1 MCLTARFLPPSD
13 ASAQAPRGH
22 RRRRSFSRPAPLPA
36 GLAGSRFSVLAE
48 ESSSESCLS
57 DQENPSSS
65 SSPASPRSDPE
76 RITLD
81 VRNLPAGAAS
91 PQRAV
96 SSGLPSPLECRGGS
110 PAALVLDLGLECF
123 PALPSGP
130 PRLGCCP
137 SPPPRVLVGS
147 LQVPLPSA
155 GEALAGSVV
164 PLAAASSSGSPVRR
178 ADGETTVVPGLAPGL
193 VGLSGPTHTG
203 PPSLAQPNCL
213 RYKWVWTPVGSS
225 QTLASLQF
233 PASAT
238 DLRRSGIQP
247 PPSRPAPMDRN
258 RADRQSNKR
267 PFEDEVPPAERR
279 RELELRHRAER
290 EHELRR
296 QDWERERSPDRR
308 YAGQSFRYDGAGRP
322 AYNHDS
328 RRFQEEGEFVPP
340 RQQKSA
346 RHFKPRNPAPAASA
360 PPPSTAGSSQV
371 ESIGVDPL
379 APKTKITCFNC
390 STPGHFQSNCT
401 RPPHCVLCDVDG
413 HTTGMC
419 PNANRPTELKWFGFA
434 IDGGAFYAF
443 DCPPLESNPKHDNM
457 AYVLAEA
464 TEEAI
469 NEGLKKLI
477 DETWD
482 FQVRKVADSE
492 FAVLFPNADSLRLCK
507 NATNLTLPVSKITV
521 VVSEVRPAPKPS
533 GRLQEVWVRLH
544 DVPPPL
550 LSSAN
555 LMAAMVML
563 GKPLIVDELSLSKD
577 EPVLMKFHTPVPAKL
592 RTTVN
597 LSVHG
602 EIFPIRVVPEPSKGS
617 VSATDLPPPP
627 HNDKDDQDDDEEE
640 ETEELSA
647 SDHNWKR
654 QKAKSGDK
662 SGAPSSNATSAG
674 TKKTSLQIV
683 TTAAL
688 QTVKKIRKKSGVKP
702 SPALKAGTSECQAPL
717 ECPSPR
723 SPVAKTLMPNS
734 FDQYGSNLV
743 LLQSPPECS
752 PVGSMSFP
760 QLSAPLS
767 GNTPSSVIISSPE
780 ASSPALHLSPLKA
793 AKLSAADR
801 EEVGWQSPIHW
812 EFDNET
818 LAIRCQKLK
827 KKKELSQGS
836 APAQRK
842 GFINLLAEISA
853 SAPASKAPRSAVVPS
868 TPLAPVSASKSAS
881 IHSKTASSAGGLPAT
896 TPTSGSRRST
906 RAGGQTGEPVLQ
918 KAIRRAV
925 EKETPAMATSCKK

>member
-1 MCLTARFLPPSD
+1 
-13 ASAQAPRGH
+13 
-22 RRRRSFSRPAPLPA
+22 
-36 GLAGSRFSVLAE
+36 
-48 ESSSESCLS
+48 
-57 DQENPSSS
+57 
-65 SSPASPRSDPE
+65 
-76 RITLD
+76 
-81 VRNLPAGAAS
+81 
-91 PQRAV
+91 
-96 SSGLPSPLECRGGS
+96 
-110 PAALVLDLGLECF
+110 
-123 PALPSGP
+123 
-130 PRLGCCP
+130 
-137 SPPPRVLVGS
+137 
-147 LQVPLPSA
+147 
-155 GEALAGSVV
+155 
-164 PLAAASSSGSPVRR
+164 
-178 ADGETTVVPGLAPGL
+178 
-193 VGLSGPTHTG
+193 
-203 PPSLAQPNCL
+203 
-213 RYKWVWTPVGSS
+213 
-225 QTLASLQF
+225 
-233 PASAT
+233 
-238 DLRRSGIQP
+238 
-247 PPSRPAPMDRN
+247 
-258 RADRQSNKR
+258 
-267 PFEDEVPPAERR
+267 
-279 RELELRHRAER
+279 
-290 EHELRR
+290 
-296 QDWERERSPDRR
+296 
-308 YAGQSFRYDGAGRP
+308 
-322 AYNHDS
+322 
-328 RRFQEEGEFVPP
+328 
-340 RQQKSA
+340 
-346 RHFKPRNPAPAASA
+346 
-360 PPPSTAGSSQV
+360 
-371 ESIGVDPL
+371 
-379 APKTKITCFNC
+379 
-390 STPGHFQSNCT
+390 
-401 RPPHCVLCDVDG
+401 
-413 HTTGMC
+413 
-419 PNANRPTELKWFGFA
+419 
-434 IDGGAFYAF
+434 
-443 DCPPLESNPKHDNM
+443 
-457 AYVLAEA
+457 
-464 TEEAI
+464 
-469 NEGLKKLI
+469 
-477 DETWD
+477 
-482 FQVRKVADSE
+482 
-492 FAVLFPNADSLRLCK
+492 
-507 NATNLTLPVSKITV
+507 
-521 VVSEVRPAPKPS
+521 
-533 GRLQEVWVRLH
+533 
-544 DVPPPL
+544 
-550 LSSAN
+550 
-555 LMAAMVML
+555 ML

-592 RTTVN
+592 RTAVN
-597 LSVHG
+597 LSVHE

-702 SPALKAGTSECQAPL
+702 SSALKAGTSECQAPL

-723 SPVAKTLMPNS
+723 SPVAKTLMPIS

-780 ASSPALHLSPLKA
+780 ASSPALQLSPLKA

-818 LAIRCQKLK
+818 LAVRCQKLK

-925 EKETPAMATSCKK
+925 EKETPGTSKIPATPAAPLPSSVFAVLPAASDSHLLSVAADCNILLGSSGDNPLEILELIRAKELAQAALAEALAKAAAVKDMKDKEQNAKEVNNANPPRAPVGNAPAMLSTKPGGQSDSASDEDHLTINQLVVQAKLTNNNVKRTLRCTPARQARALKECPQ